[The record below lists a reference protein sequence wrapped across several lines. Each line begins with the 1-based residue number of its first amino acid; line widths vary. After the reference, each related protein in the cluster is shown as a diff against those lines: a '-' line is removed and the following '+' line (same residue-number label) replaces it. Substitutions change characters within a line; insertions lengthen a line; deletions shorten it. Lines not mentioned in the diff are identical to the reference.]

1 MQKSKIVKLT
11 AFSQEDGLHI
21 IIPKSVSRS
30 IIGDNST
37 SIEVSVYGFSANG
50 VIQLSSKRVDA
61 SIPPLVLEE
70 SEFVRNE

>member
-1 MQKSKIVKLT
+1 MQKSKLVKIV
-11 AFSQEDGLHI
+11 ASSEEDGLHI
-21 IIPKSVSRS
+21 IIPKSVARAML
-30 IIGDNST
+30 GEQT
-37 SIEVSVYGFSANG
+37 SSMEVSVYGFSANG